1 MPTDQPFVARAFPA
15 WLKSSV
21 MYQIFL
27 RRFTAE
33 GTLKAAEAKLPM
45 LAELGIDLV
54 YLCPVCVADT
64 DTDKAGWSPRH
75 HASGSEDPRNPY
87 RISDYYT
94 IDPEYGTDQDLRDF
108 IATAHRLGMRV
119 LLDIVFFHCGP
130 TAVFLKEHPDFVVRE
145 EDGTVKV
152 GSWRFPM
159 LNFASTELREYLWDN
174 LEYWMREFNVDG
186 YRCDVSGAVPLD
198 FWVEARQRLE
208 RLNPEVIV
216 LSEGERKAD
225 QLYAFDMN
233 YTFVWCNRVLAS
245 VFRGESPASAARESW
260 ETLAKE
266 YPQGALLIRY
276 TDNHDIANDAFEN
289 RPERAWT
296 HAGMDAA
303 FVLLFTLDGIP
314 FLYNGQEIA
323 DEVRHS
329 IYKGIAETVQW
340 DRAETEIG
348 RSRFALVQTLCQ
360 LRHTEAAL
368 AQGNVVWVDN
378 GAPEALLS
386 FIRNL
391 GNERILVLV
400 NPTRQPVS
408 TSLSLPSAGTYH
420 PLLSSGAV
428 LAGSTITLDAFGYF
442 VGKHE

>member
-1 MPTDQPFVARAFPA
+1 MTTERPFVARPFPA
-15 WLKSSV
+15 WLKRSV

-33 GTLKAAEAKLPM
+33 GTLKAAEAKLPQ
-45 LAELGIDLV
+45 LAELGVDLL
-54 YLCPVCVADT
+54 YLCPICVADPDMDRT
-64 DTDKAGWSPRH
+64 GWSPRH
-75 HASGSEDPRNPY
+75 HASGSENPRNPY

-94 IDPEYGTDQDLRDF
+94 IDPEYGSDQDLHDF
-108 IATAHRLGMRV
+108 VQTAHALGMRV

-130 TAVFLKEHPDFVVRE
+130 AAVFLDGNPDFVVRE
-145 EDGTVKV
+145 ADGTVKV

-159 LNFASTELREYLWDN
+159 LNFASNELREYLWDN
-174 LEYWMREFNVDG
+174 LEYWLREFAVDG
-186 YRCDVSGAVPLD
+186 YRCDVSSAVPLD
-198 FWVEARQRLE
+198 FWEEARQRLE

-233 YTFVWCNRVLAS
+233 YTFAWCNRVLPP
-245 VFRGESPASAARESW
+245 VFRGEAPASTLRESW

-266 YPQGALLIRY
+266 YPAGALLIRY

-303 FVLLFTLDGIP
+303 LTLTHTLDGIP

-340 DRAETEIG
+340 ERAESEIG
-348 RSRFALVQTLCQ
+348 RQRFALVQQLCQ
-360 LRHTEAAL
+360 LRHGEKAL
-368 AQGNVVWVDN
+368 AEGKVVWLDHD
-378 GAPEALLS
+378 APEAVLAFL
-386 FIRNL
+386 RDT
-391 GNERILVLV
+391 GDEQILVVVNTRKEAISATLPVGNGSFDTLV
-400 NPTRQPVS
+400 
-408 TSLSLPSAGTYH
+408 SAQA
-420 PLLSSGAV
+420 AV
-428 LAGSTITLDAFGYF
+428 AEGKAQLGPFGFF
-442 VGKHE
+442 VGKRK